1 MKYLISQ
8 NQQIKFRILAISI
21 GIVFFLF
28 GILKFFP
35 NLSPAEAIG
44 ITTVQKITFGLF
56 SAKMAIYSLA
66 TMEVCIGLCL
76 ITNTFVKQAIFVAF
90 FHLIMTFTPII
101 LFPSEAFRGSLA
113 QPSLLTQ
120 YIIKNIIIIGALLVI
135 YPINQNI
142 PLPKVSNEF

>member
-1 MKYLISQ
+1 MNQ

-28 GILKFFP
+28 GFLKFFP
-35 NLSPAEAIG
+35 NLSPAEQIG

-90 FHLIMTFTPII
+90 FHLIMTFTPIL
-101 LFPSEAFRGSLA
+101 LFPTEAFRGSLA

-120 YIIKNIIIIGALLVI
+120 YIFKNIIIIGALLVI